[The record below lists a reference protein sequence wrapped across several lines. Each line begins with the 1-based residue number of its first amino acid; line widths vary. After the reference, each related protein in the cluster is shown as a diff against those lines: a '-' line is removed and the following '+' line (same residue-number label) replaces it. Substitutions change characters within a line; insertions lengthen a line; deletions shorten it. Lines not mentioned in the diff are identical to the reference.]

1 LGKTYLT
8 NGSRSGKP
16 MTHTSVTPYQAKY
29 FAYELTKRC
38 SSDSLEKLSST
49 LSNAQVDLN
58 PHQIEAALFAFKS
71 PLSKGAILAD
81 EVGLGKTI
89 EAGLVL
95 SQKWAERKRQILLI
109 VPASLRKQW
118 STELQDKFFLPSIIL
133 EKKSFDQQVDK
144 GNLNPF
150 NQDSAIV
157 ICSYDF
163 TKAKSSYI
171 RQTAFDLVVIDEAHR
186 LRNVY
191 KQGNK
196 TAQAIKNAI
205 QEYPKLLLTATPLQ
219 NSLLEL
225 YGLTS
230 IIDDH
235 VFGDLKSFKANY
247 AKVSRE
253 QEVVDDEADMVDV
266 VDPQQKMFADL
277 RNRLQPICKRTLRR
291 QVLEYINYRARH
303 AITQNYTPTDDEITL
318 YNGMTEY
325 LQRDTLYAMPSGQ
338 RQLMTLI
345 LRKLLASSSFA
356 IASTLSG
363 QIEKLEKLEA
373 QIRKESIEQEIDFA
387 ANLESDYEGF
397 SNTSDEWVKEDDE
410 DESDAKPKKKYTLD
424 DIPKIQQEK
433 HDLIVFR
440 DLANKI
446 FKNSKGE
453 SLLIAIEKGF
463 EMTQNLGAQKK
474 AIIFTESKITQDY
487 LWKLLS
493 ENGYEDKILLFNGS
507 NNDAKSKLIYKNWY
521 EKHKG
526 TDKISG
532 SKTADLRAA
541 LVDYFKTEAEIMIAT
556 EAAAEGIN
564 LQFCSLVVNYDLPWN
579 PQRIEQRIGRCHRYG
594 QKHDVVV
601 VNFVNLKNAADK
613 RVYELLNGKFKLFEG
628 VFGVSDEVLGT
639 IESGVDFEKRI
650 AAIYQS
656 CRTEEEINIAFDK
669 LRDEIPDQI
678 EAKMQTAKEQLLS
691 NFDTEVHEK
700 LKINLRDSKI
710 YLETYE
716 QWLWKVTKFYL
727 GNKAEFAETDYS
739 FRLKHNPFPGKGIE
753 TGTYKIGKEI
763 EDAHIYR
770 PGHPLAEKIVNALK
784 QEQLPNAEMVF
795 DYSNFGQIITPI
807 LRMVGTTGTLQ
818 VTQLT
823 VDAFETEDHI
833 LVTALNANG
842 ELIEEDIAKRLF
854 ALPANIIDNEANI
867 NFENLQEH
875 EYEKE
880 KILTNEIAE
889 RNSVFFDEEVD
900 KLDKWA
906 EDVKNSLEIEL
917 KHLSIDIKTLKTNAK
932 KVLRLEEKI
941 KLQREI
947 KELEKRRNEM
957 RQKLYKSQDE
967 VDEKKEN
974 LLDKV
979 EAQLNQ
985 KITRTQLFT
994 IQYKVI

>member
-1 LGKTYLT
+1 
-8 NGSRSGKP
+8 
-16 MTHTSVTPYQAKY
+16 MTPTSITPYQAKY

-38 SSDSLEKLSST
+38 SSDSLEKLSAT

-58 PHQIEAALFAFKS
+58 PHQIEAALFAFRS

-95 SQKWAERKRQILLI
+95 SQKWAERKRKILLI

-118 STELQDKFFLPSIIL
+118 STELQEKFFLPSIIL
-133 EKKSFDQQVDK
+133 EKKSFDQQVVK

-150 NQDSAIV
+150 NQDNAIV

-163 TKAKSSYI
+163 TKSKSPYI
-171 RQTAFDLVVIDEAHR
+171 RQTTFDLVVIDEAHR

-191 KQGNK
+191 KLGNK
-196 TAQAIKNAI
+196 TAQAIKNAV
-205 QEYPKLLLTATPLQ
+205 QEFPKLLLTATPLQ

-253 QEVVDDEADMVDV
+253 QEVVDDEADVVDV

-303 AITQNYTPTDDEITL
+303 AITQNYTPTDDEIRL

-356 IASTLSG
+356 IASTLTG
-363 QIEKLEKLEA
+363 QIVKLDLLEA
-373 QIRKESIEQEIDFA
+373 DIRKETEQLIDFSA
-387 ANLESDYEGF
+387 DLENDYEGF
-397 SNTSDEWVKEDDE
+397 SNTSDEWVKEDTDE
-410 DESDAKPKKKYTLD
+410 DEGNSKTKRKYTLD
-424 DIPKIQQEK
+424 DIPKIQLEK
-433 HDLIVFR
+433 HDLILFR

-474 AIIFTESKITQDY
+474 AIIFTESKITQNY

-493 ENGYEDKILLFNGS
+493 ENGYEDKILLFNGT
-507 NNDAKSKLIYKNWY
+507 NNDPKSKLIYKNWY
-521 EKHKG
+521 DKHKG

-541 LVDYFKTEAEIMIAT
+541 LVDYFKLEAEIMIAT

-656 CRTEEEINIAFDK
+656 CRTEEEINAAFDK

-700 LKINLRDSKI
+700 LKINLRDSKV

-716 QWLWKVTKFYL
+716 QWLWKVTKYYL
-727 GNKAEFAETDYS
+727 GDKADFAENDYS
-739 FRLKHNPFPGKGIE
+739 FKLNDNPFAGNGIE
-753 TGTYKIGKEI
+753 TGMYKIGKEI

-770 PGHPLAEKIVNALK
+770 PGHPLAEKIVTALK
-784 QEQLPNAEMVF
+784 QEHLTNAELIF
-795 DYSNFGQIITPI
+795 DYSNYGQIITPI
-807 LRMVGTTGTLQ
+807 LKMVGSTGILQ

-833 LVTALNANG
+833 IVTALNADG

-854 ALPANIIDNEANI
+854 ALPAKITQKKVDI
-867 NFENLQEH
+867 NCGSLQEH
-875 EYEKE
+875 EFVKE

-917 KHLSIDIKTLKTNAK
+917 KRLSIDIKTLKTNAK

-947 KELEKRRNEM
+947 KELEKRRNDM

-985 KITRTQLFT
+985 KITRTPLFT

>member
-1 LGKTYLT
+1 M
-8 NGSRSGKP
+8 NI
-16 MTHTSVTPYQAKY
+16 TPYHATY

-38 SSDSLEKLSST
+38 SSDSLEKLSAT

-95 SQKWAERKRQILLI
+95 SQKWAERKRKILLI

-118 STELQDKFFLPSIIL
+118 STELQEKFFLPSIIL
-133 EKKSFDQQVDK
+133 EKKSFDQNMDK

-150 NQDSAIV
+150 NQDNAIV

-163 TKAKSSYI
+163 TKSKSSYI

-196 TAQAIKNAI
+196 TAQAIKNAV
-205 QEYPKLLLTATPLQ
+205 QEFPKLLLTATPLQ

-253 QEVVDDEADMVDV
+253 QEVVDDEADVLDV

-303 AITQNYTPTDDEITL
+303 AITQNYTPTDDEIML

-356 IASTLSG
+356 IASTLTG
-363 QIEKLEKLEA
+363 QIEKIEKLELE
-373 QIRKESIEQEIDFA
+373 IRKESIEQQIDFTA
-387 ANLESDYEGF
+387 DLENDYEGF
-397 SNTSDEWVKEDDE
+397 SNTSDEWVKEDEE
-410 DESDAKPKKKYTLD
+410 DESNAKPKKKYTLD
-424 DIPKIQQEK
+424 DIPKIQLEK

-532 SKTADLRAA
+532 SKTADLRSA

-716 QWLWKVTKFYL
+716 QWLWKVTKYYL
-727 GNKAEFAETDYS
+727 GNNAEFAEKDYS
-739 FRLKHNPFPGKGIE
+739 FKLNHNPFAGKEIE

-770 PGHPLAEKIVNALK
+770 PGHPLAEKIVTVLK

-854 ALPANIIDNEANI
+854 VLPAKIAENEVDI
-867 NFENLQEH
+867 NFDRLKEH
-875 EYEKE
+875 EFEKE
-880 KILTNEIAE
+880 KTLTNEIAE

-906 EDVKNSLEIEL
+906 EDIKNSLEIEL
-917 KHLSIDIKTLKTNAK
+917 KRLSIDIKTVSLP
-932 KVLRLEEKI
+932 LPPSFGI
-941 KLQREI
+941 KL
-947 KELEKRRNEM
+947 
-957 RQKLYKSQDE
+957 
-967 VDEKKEN
+967 
-974 LLDKV
+974 
-979 EAQLNQ
+979 
-985 KITRTQLFT
+985 TQFSLS
-994 IQYKVI
+994 

>member
-1 LGKTYLT
+1 M
-8 NGSRSGKP
+8 NI
-16 MTHTSVTPYQAKY
+16 TPYHATY

-38 SSDSLEKLSST
+38 SSDSLEKLSAT

-95 SQKWAERKRQILLI
+95 SQKWAERKRKILLI

-118 STELQDKFFLPSIIL
+118 STELQEKFFLPSIIL
-133 EKKSFDQQVDK
+133 EKKSFDQNMDK

-150 NQDSAIV
+150 NQDNAIV

-163 TKAKSSYI
+163 TKSKSSYI

-196 TAQAIKNAI
+196 TAQAIKNAV
-205 QEYPKLLLTATPLQ
+205 QEFPKLLLTATPLQ

-253 QEVVDDEADMVDV
+253 QEVVDDEADVLDV

-303 AITQNYTPTDDEITL
+303 AITQNYTPTDDEIML

-356 IASTLSG
+356 IASTLTG
-363 QIEKLEKLEA
+363 QIEKIEKLELE
-373 QIRKESIEQEIDFA
+373 IRKESIEQQIDFTA
-387 ANLESDYEGF
+387 DLENDYEGF
-397 SNTSDEWVKEDDE
+397 SNTSDEWVKEDEE
-410 DESDAKPKKKYTLD
+410 DESNAKPKKKYTLD
-424 DIPKIQQEK
+424 DIPKIQLEK

-532 SKTADLRAA
+532 SKTADLRSA

-716 QWLWKVTKFYL
+716 QWLWKVTKYYL
-727 GNKAEFAETDYS
+727 GNNAEFAEKDYS
-739 FRLKHNPFPGKGIE
+739 FKLNHNPFAGKEIE

-770 PGHPLAEKIVNALK
+770 PGHPLAEKIVTVLK

-854 ALPANIIDNEANI
+854 VLPAKIAENEVDI
-867 NFENLQEH
+867 NFDRLKEH
-875 EYEKE
+875 EFEKE
-880 KILTNEIAE
+880 KTLTNEIAE

-906 EDVKNSLEIEL
+906 EDIKNSLEIEL
-917 KHLSIDIKTLKTNAK
+917 KRLSIDIKTVSLP
-932 KVLRLEEKI
+932 LPPSFGI
-941 KLQREI
+941 KL
-947 KELEKRRNEM
+947 
-957 RQKLYKSQDE
+957 
-967 VDEKKEN
+967 
-974 LLDKV
+974 
-979 EAQLNQ
+979 
-985 KITRTQLFT
+985 TQLSLS
-994 IQYKVI
+994 